1 MTVSKY
7 VYINQKGIKQLT
19 SKMGFGVLYR
29 KKKSRGKFLTKI
41 VFHFLFCLP
50 QSILYGRVTEFNIFA
65 ITFNVSTTIKYNS

>member
-19 SKMGFGVLYR
+19 SQMGFGVLYR
-29 KKKSRGKFLTKI
+29 KKIERKI
-41 VFHFLFCLP
+41 SHQNCFPFLFCLP